1 MPLVPDG
8 KVANCILCKGQEI
21 VEHKY
26 DFWGVKIHLGQCDYC
41 KKVATRIRIC
51 DEIARWSAEG
61 DNPNLCDECRS

>member
-1 MPLVPDG
+1 MPLVPE
-8 KVANCILCKGQEI
+8 GQEI

-51 DEIARWSAEG
+51 DTPRWWG
-61 DNPNLCDECRS
+61 DNPNLCDECRSEVLRFISDSE